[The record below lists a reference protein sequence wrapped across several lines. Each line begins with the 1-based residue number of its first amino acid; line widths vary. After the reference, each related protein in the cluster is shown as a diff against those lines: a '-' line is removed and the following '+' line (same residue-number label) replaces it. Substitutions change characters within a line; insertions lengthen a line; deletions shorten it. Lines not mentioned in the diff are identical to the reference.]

1 MLMTR
6 HETLKHSL
14 KETALKE
21 HIIAQQSCDDIQLR
35 LDQTGEKEYLLNVD
49 LIRRIDEE
57 SITMLS
63 CGFEFSVSEQNTIEL
78 FTIRFNEIVRSKEVR
93 MSAEIIE
100 TIEEHLNDRLN

>member
-1 MLMTR
+1 MNKLEMLKR
-6 HETLKHSL
+6 LL

-21 HIIAQQSCDDIQLR
+21 RIIAQQSCDDARLS
-35 LDQTGEKEYLLNVD
+35 LDQTDETEYFLHVD

-57 SITMLS
+57 NITILS

-78 FTIRFNEIVRSKEVR
+78 FTIRFNEIARSKEAR

-100 TIEEHLNDRLN
+100 TIEDFLNSRLK

>member
-1 MLMTR
+1 MNKLEMLKR
-6 HETLKHSL
+6 LL

-21 HIIAQQSCDDIQLR
+21 RIIAQQSYDDARLS
-35 LDQTGEKEYLLNVD
+35 LDQTDETEYLLHVD

-57 SITMLS
+57 NITILS

-78 FTIRFNEIVRSKEVR
+78 FTIRFNEIARSKEVR

-100 TIEEHLNDRLN
+100 TIEDFVNLD

>member
-1 MLMTR
+1 MNKF
-6 HETLKHSL
+6 ETLKHLL

-21 HIIAQQSCDDIQLR
+21 SIIAQQSCDDIQLR
-35 LDQTGEKEYLLNVD
+35 LDQTDEKEYLLHVD

-78 FTIRFNEIVRSKEVR
+78 FTIRFNEIASSKEVR
-93 MSAEIIE
+93 MSAEIVEMIE
-100 TIEEHLNDRLN
+100 DFLKSRLN